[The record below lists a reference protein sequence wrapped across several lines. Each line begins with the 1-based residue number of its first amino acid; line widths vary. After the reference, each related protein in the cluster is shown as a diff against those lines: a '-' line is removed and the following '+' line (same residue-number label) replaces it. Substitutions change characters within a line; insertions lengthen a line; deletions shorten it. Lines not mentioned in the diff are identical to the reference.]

1 MVEEEDKVGTGTEQL
16 ENTARRLREGRERIA
31 RLSNVIEGMVEHGLM
46 DQERISQPLSVIR
59 NMREAQRLVE
69 QCYEAMSLGSNGGG
83 RD

>member
-1 MVEEEDKVGTGTEQL
+1 
-16 ENTARRLREGRERIA
+16 
-31 RLSNVIEGMVEHGLM
+31 
-46 DQERISQPLSVIR
+46 VIR